1 MQIHVFQSIPAVRK
15 YRALARGNAPSPGF
29 RRARFRIK
37 SGRSFFLWGYSNLCA
52 NFLRTATLT
61 LSHLAEPR
69 CSPRSRTRG
78 AALRLAASYAFL
90 FWRGNAL
97 KNGMERQGSSGNGSN
112 SSRLTAHMGRN
123 EPFAN
128 TTRCLTKP
136 ISKRNGEALNL
147 YVLAP
152 KPARVHA
159 DSPHPCAH
167 ARLRRLPIS

>member
-1 MQIHVFQSIPAVRK
+1 MADTKQVQIHAFQSIPAVRK

-97 KNGMERQGSSGNGSN
+97 KNGMERQGEG
-112 SSRLTAHMGRN
+112 LD
-123 EPFAN
+123 EN
-128 TTRCLTKP
+128 TTACYVVHQ
-136 ISKRNGEALNL
+136 SNALPETLKCN
-147 YVLAP
+147 
-152 KPARVHA
+152 RF
-159 DSPHPCAH
+159 
-167 ARLRRLPIS
+167 